1 MLDLPYVED
10 SAAEVD
16 MNVVMTESGRFLEVQ
31 GTAEGMSFSRGE
43 LDELLSLAEGGIAE
57 LIDLQKLLLS
67 DPPEPRRPGR

>member
-31 GTAEGMSFSRGE
+31 GTAEGMAFSRGE
-43 LDELLSLAEGGIAE
+43 LDGMLALAEGGIRE
-57 LIDLQKLLLS
+57 LMELQALLLS
-67 DPPEPRRPGR
+67 DPPEPRPAGR